1 MYMHTHIH
9 TYIHTYIHINAAAM
23 LSTNDLKKLKSE
35 SHRAT
40 RDGIKVK
47 NLLTACQLLPS
58 FLTSALLIIFKSPI
72 RGRGPNEYGDGNGKP
87 HVDICIRKVDS
98 VP

>member
-1 MYMHTHIH
+1 MYIH
-9 TYIHTYIHINAAAM
+9 TYIHTAAM

-40 RDGIKVK
+40 RDGMKVKK
-47 NLLTACQLLPS
+47 NLLTASQLLPS
-58 FLTSALLIIFKSPI
+58 FLTSSLLTVFKSPM
-72 RGRGPNEYGDGNGKP
+72 RGRGPNEYEDGNGKP